1 MSDAFGCTRY
11 HRGDGGLGG
20 APANGGS
27 GHGVAGF
34 AQPGAAAQG
43 VLRLPRHRGAYPLVL
58 HPQRAGRPPA
68 GRDGPDAAAAR
79 APAARQRPQPARL
92 HHRGDHHGPGE
103 PPRRLGGWRRHYAGR
118 AVPNRGRDP
127 QLYYLTVFC
136 DPDAGAAAN
145 GDAAWGW
152 RAGGHHLSVSYTLVG
167 NQVAASPLFFGA
179 NPAST
184 ALVGPGLLRP
194 LAGEEDLARELLAAL
209 SPQERAAALL
219 SEVAPDD
226 ILQFNRPMVR
236 DLGHPVGLAA
246 GELTTAQ
253 QKLLAALVRQYLD
266 RLPDE
271 VASAYAE
278 RLSLS
283 KQGAAFAAIHFA
295 WAGGSTPGQGH
306 YYRLQ
311 GPRLLIEYDCTQ
323 NHANHIHA
331 VLRDPD
337 GDFGADLL
345 A

>member
-1 MSDAFGCTRY
+1 MVDLAVRQQMAVAATAWLDSLSPAQRRKAYYGFPATEERTRWFY
-11 HRGDGGLGG
+11 TPNEQGGLPL
-20 APANGGS
+20 AEMDPMQQRLAHRLLAS
-27 GHGVAGF
+27 GLSR
-34 AQPGAAAQG
+34 PGYTTAATIMG
-43 VLRLPRHRGAYPLVL
+43 LENPL
-58 HPQRAGRPPA
+58 
-68 GRDGPDAAAAR
+68 DAS
-79 APAARQRPQPARL
+79 
-92 HHRGDHHGPGE
+92 E
-103 PPRRLGGWRRHYAGR
+103 GWRRHYAGR

-127 QLYYLTVFC
+127 QLYYLTVFG

-179 NPAST
+179 NPASI

-226 ILQFNRPMVR
+226 ILQFNRSMVR
-236 DLGHPVGLAA
+236 DLGDPVGLAA